1 MKRVRKVIFWCHLIS
16 GVIAGIV
23 ILIMSVTGAVLALKP
38 QILRFAESDMRT
50 VQVPQTNAQRL
61 TTQELFA
68 KLKEAKPTAK
78 PTALTIQSEPSEAAA
93 FALGRE
99 GTIYM
104 NPYNGQIT
112 GEGAKK
118 TNAFFRAM
126 EDWHRWIGMSGDTRP
141 IGKAITGFCNA
152 AFLIL
157 AITGLYIWMPRKFSK
172 QSLKSITMFKA
183 GLRCRARNFNWHN
196 VIGFWSALVLILLT
210 ATGMVI
216 SYQWAG
222 DLLYTLTFSEK
233 PPATA
238 PAPAAQPNAQG
249 RPQQGG
255 APNQQPTAA
264 EIPNNLNQLWGRAEQ
279 QVPNW
284 KSINL
289 RLPQRAGGPVSFSI
303 DEGTAWNP
311 FARSVLT
318 LNSATAEV
326 VSYDAYA
333 NYNRGRTLRLWSRF
347 THTGEAFGI
356 IGQIIAG
363 LASLG
368 GAFLVWTGL
377 SLALRRF
384 RSWLARRSR
393 DNDKQ
398 IDMELATEPKT
409 D

>member
-1 MKRVRKVIFWCHLIS
+1 MKRVRKVIFWCHLVS
-16 GVIAGIV
+16 GVTAGIV

-38 QILRFAESDMRT
+38 QILRYAESDMRN
-50 VQVPQTNAQRL
+50 VQVPQENAQRL
-61 TTQELFA
+61 STQELFA
-68 KLKEAKPTAK
+68 KLKEAKPNAK
-78 PTALTIQSEPSEAAA
+78 PTALTIQSVPTEAAA

-118 TNAFFRAM
+118 TGAFFHFM
-126 EDWHRWIGMSGDTRP
+126 EDWHRWLGMHGDNRP

-152 AFLIL
+152 AFLVL
-157 AITGLYIWMPRKFSK
+157 AVTGLYIWMPRKFSW
-172 QSLKSITMFKA
+172 QAMKSITVFKA
-183 GLRCRARNFNWHN
+183 GLRGRARNFNWHN

-233 PPATA
+233 PA
-238 PAPAAQPNAQG
+238 PAPQPAP
-249 RPQQGG
+249 RPQQGTTNQPA
-255 APNQQPTAA
+255 AP
-264 EIPNNLNQLWGRAEQ
+264 EVPNNLNQLWARAEQ

-284 KSINL
+284 KLINL
-289 RLPQRAGGPVSFSI
+289 RLAQRAGGPVSFSI

-318 LNSATAEV
+318 LNAATTEV

-347 THTGEAFGI
+347 THTGEAFGL

-363 LASLG
+363 LASFG

-377 SLALRRF
+377 SLAIRRF
-384 RSWLARRSR
+384 RAWVARRKSKGAA
-393 DNDKQ
+393 NE
-398 IDMELATEPKT
+398 MELATET
-409 D
+409 GAD

>member
-38 QILRFAESDMRT
+38 QILRFAESNMRT
-50 VQVPQTNAQRL
+50 VQVPQANAQRL

-68 KLKEAKPTAK
+68 KLKEAKPNAK
-78 PTALTIQSEPSEAAA
+78 PTALTIQSEPSEAAV
-93 FALGRE
+93 FALGRD
-99 GTIYM
+99 GNVYM

-118 TNAFFRAM
+118 TAAFFRVM
-126 EDWHRWIGMSGDTRP
+126 EDWHRWIGMSGDSRP

-152 AFLIL
+152 AFLVL
-157 AITGLYIWMPRKFSK
+157 AITGLYIWMPRKFSR

-183 GLRCRARNFNWHN
+183 GLRGRARNFNWHN

-233 PPATA
+233 PPAA
-238 PAPAAQPNAQG
+238 PAPPTNAP
-249 RPQQGG
+249 RPQQG
-255 APNQQPTAA
+255 APNQQPAAA
-264 EIPNNLNQLWGRAEQ
+264 EVPNNLNQLWARAEQ

-289 RLPQRAGGPVSFSI
+289 RLAQRAGGPVSFSI

-311 FARSVLT
+311 FARSTLT
-318 LNSATAEV
+318 LNSATADV
-326 VSYDAYA
+326 VNYDAYA

-347 THTGEAFGI
+347 THTGEAFGL
-356 IGQIIAG
+356 IGQIVAG

-384 RSWLARRSR
+384 RSWLARRSK
-393 DNDKQ
+393 NDGKQ
-398 IDMELATEPKT
+398 IDMELATESKA

>member
-38 QILRFAESDMRT
+38 QILRYAESDMRT
-50 VQVPQTNAQRL
+50 VTPPTENAQRL

-68 KLKEAKPTAK
+68 KLKEAKPNAK
-78 PTALTIQSEPSEAAA
+78 PSAVMIQSDPNEAAT
-93 FALGRE
+93 FQLGRE
-99 GTIYM
+99 GTLYM

-118 TNAFFRAM
+118 TGAFFHIM
-126 EDWHRWIGMSGDTRP
+126 DEWHRWLGMSGDNRA
-141 IGKAITGFCNA
+141 IGRAITGFCNM
-152 AFLIL
+152 AFLVL
-157 AITGLYIWMPRKFSK
+157 AITGLYIWMPRKFSL
-172 QSLKSITMFKA
+172 QALKSITMFKA
-183 GLRCRARNFNWHN
+183 GLKGRARDFNWHN
-196 VIGFWSALVLILLT
+196 VIGFWSALVLIFLT
-210 ATGMVI
+210 ATAATI

-233 PPATA
+233 PVQQRP
-238 PAPAAQPNAQG
+238 
-249 RPQQGG
+249 PQQG
-255 APNQQPTAA
+255 AANQQQAP
-264 EIPNNLNQLWGRAEQ
+264 EIPNNLNQLWARAEQ
-279 QVPNW
+279 QVSGW

-289 RLPQRAGGPVSFSI
+289 RLAQRAGGPVSFSI

-311 FARSVLT
+311 FARSTLT

-326 VSYDAYA
+326 ITWDAYA

-347 THTGEAFGI
+347 IHTGEAFGLT
-356 IGQIIAG
+356 GQIIAG

-384 RSWLARRSR
+384 RSWLARRKTKGVVQ
-393 DNDKQ
+393 N
-398 IDMELATEPKT
+398 DMELVTET
-409 D
+409 SGN